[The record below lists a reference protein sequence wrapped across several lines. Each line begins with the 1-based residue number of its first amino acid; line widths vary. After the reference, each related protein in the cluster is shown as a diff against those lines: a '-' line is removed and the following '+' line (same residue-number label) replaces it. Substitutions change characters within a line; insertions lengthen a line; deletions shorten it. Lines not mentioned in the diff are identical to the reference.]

1 MKSFTIFYH
10 DIVRCSQFKQLQI
23 VFLKIGLK
31 TVKRVVV
38 ISFNFIF
45 PGLVYSVEVR
55 VNSTKSSFFEGD
67 NITLECYSNLT
78 EQHQCI
84 RSNTNTIWLKR
95 RWESSLIIR
104 GESKR
109 KLNLTLKM
117 SDTGNYSCE
126 IEGRLSAEFNLR
138 VQGMFFT

>member
-1 MKSFTIFYH
+1 M
-10 DIVRCSQFKQLQI
+10 
-23 VFLKIGLK
+23 
-31 TVKRVVV
+31 
-38 ISFNFIF
+38 SFNFIF